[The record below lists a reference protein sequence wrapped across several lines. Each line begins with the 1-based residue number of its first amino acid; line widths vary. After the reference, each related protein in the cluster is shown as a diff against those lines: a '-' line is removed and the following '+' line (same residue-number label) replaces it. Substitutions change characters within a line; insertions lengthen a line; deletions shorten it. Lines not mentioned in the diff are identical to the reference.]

1 MIPKVKI
8 AVITLNY
15 NSSGHTLRC
24 VRSILKYATERS
36 NFVIIVVDNA
46 STSHDRQQLKTLS
59 ADEAMLVCS
68 DKNLGFSGGMMLGM
82 QHVEAEYYF
91 FLNNDCELRDDALST
106 LSHFM
111 ELNKDAALCGG
122 SMVDINGQPRSSFN
136 YFPSL
141 ASEIFGNGILRL
153 LRPGRYT
160 RRHRIY
166 TQPIQ
171 VDVVSGAAMFVRGTA
186 LRQLHGL
193 DTGYFLYC
201 EEEDFAWRAGKA
213 GWKAYLVPQTVISHI
228 GGASS
233 SDVSLRAALQREYY
247 ISFFRYLH
255 LHHGSVYTAV
265 FRLLTSVKVLRRALS
280 GKVGFD
286 LVGFILRGAPQ
297 KESLRYRQ

>member
-36 NFVIIVVDNA
+36 NFAIIVVDNA
-46 STSHDRQQLKTLS
+46 STSHDRQQLKILS

-68 DKNLGFSGGMMLGM
+68 DKNLGFSGGMTLGM

-91 FLNNDCELRDDALST
+91 FLNNDCELRDDALSI

-255 LHHGSVYTAV
+255 LHHGGIYNAV

>member
-255 LHHGSVYTAV
+255 LHYGSIYTAV

>member
-36 NFVIIVVDNA
+36 NFAIIVVDNA
-46 STSHDRQQLKTLS
+46 STSHDRQQLKILS

-68 DKNLGFSGGMMLGM
+68 DKNLGFSGGMTLGM

-255 LHHGSVYTAV
+255 LHHGGIYNAV